1 MGSEASLGHQLTLYA
16 MPFLMMVGAIM
27 SLGAAF
33 YLPPF
38 VLLLAVFALV
48 VGALYS
54 LKGVRPKAE
63 DARFLIVPVVV
74 LALGTLTEYHL
85 APAFYDQAYHL
96 QISNRILD
104 RWTWEPTHQGM
115 SYSFRPEIVSGVAA
129 VELFLSG
136 KITEVFVV
144 PTLFLITAAWS
155 IQHLAEYLS
164 DKRFGFLAGVVFCTF
179 PVSVLYGR
187 TMLLDT
193 ALAGMVI
200 STLHHL
206 VTSEDEDQRKFVVLG
221 VLLAI
226 VGMTK
231 YAYLY
236 LGPWIC
242 LMYLG
247 LRKSNSA
254 KWIAFGYLPTIVV
267 FLFKNKLRTGAI
279 LGPLQSQVTG
289 TFASVN
295 TIAND
300 ESTYTLEVFLTEFI
314 AQWQPFLLCVALY
327 GSALL
332 MKHRNRPYLFMW
344 MAVMPAVVLHGYVLD
359 FGWARYSTPWLAMLG
374 LGVPATFVLI
384 KDEYKGR
391 FQKSKLPVIATVLI
405 LLGAFQP
412 ALAAVEDMGSHS
424 EWRKA
429 YRSSWVDIYQEV
441 GETLP
446 KETVI
451 ITTRDITMG
460 LHAQTP
466 TYCYEDPNYAILQAV
481 EKFDATHLFT
491 QQSGYLFEGHVDINT
506 TFLFG
511 SPIEPVSKHESNG
524 YVGYLWEVNDT
535 RLQTANHWQNTTLNI
550 IGTGEQ
556 SGDFLWL
563 NSGSTV
569 ELPESTAIRT
579 IYETPTDKN
588 LDEIHDV
595 LSNNRTELLCDSI
608 ASCSGYDRNERL
620 GTNWAVWLV
629 EENES
634 SEKSS

>member
-1 MGSEASLGHQLTLYA
+1 MGSEVSLGHQLTLYA
-16 MPFLMMVGAIM
+16 MPFLMVIGAIM

-33 YLPPF
+33 FLPPS

-48 VGALYS
+48 IAALYN
-54 LKGVRPKAE
+54 LIGLRPRAE
-63 DARFLIVPVVV
+63 DTRFLIIPVAV

-115 SYSFRPEIVSGVAA
+115 SYSFRPEIVPGIAA

-136 KITEVFVV
+136 KITEVYVV
-144 PTLFLITAAWS
+144 PTLLLITSAWS

-164 DKRFGFLAGVVFCTF
+164 DKRFGFLAGLVFCSF
-179 PVSVLYGR
+179 PATIVYGR
-187 TMLLDT
+187 TVMLDT
-193 ALAGMVI
+193 ALAGMI
-200 STLHHL
+200 IATLHL
-206 VTSEDEDQRKFVVLG
+206 LMVTKDYERKKIVIIGSLF
-221 VLLAI
+221 AI
-226 VGMTK
+226 VGLTK
-231 YAYLY
+231 YPYIY
-236 LGPWIC
+236 LGSWVALLYIG
-242 LMYLG
+242 MG
-247 LRKSNSA
+247 KKDVS
-254 KWIAFGYLPTIVV
+254 KWILRGNLPIIGL
-267 FLFKNKLRTGAI
+267 FLLKNQLLTGGI
-279 LGPLQSQVTG
+279 LGPLKSQISG
-289 TFASVN
+289 
-295 TIAND
+295 TIASAD
-300 ESTYTLEVFLTEFI
+300 ALSVGEQEYTLNVFLSGFVG
-314 AQWQPFLLCVALY
+314 QWSVIVLCFALY

-332 MKHRNRPYLFMW
+332 LRHRNGPFLLLW
-344 MAVMPAVVLHGYVLD
+344 TAIAPALLLHGYLLD
-359 FGWARYSTPWLAMLG
+359 FGWERYSTPWLAL
-374 LGVPATFVLI
+374 LCIAVPAVFVHY
-384 KDEYKGR
+384 KDEFAGQFKDR
-391 FQKSKLPVIATVLI
+391 KAPTIVLALLLLTAVQPVWDTTK
-405 LLGAFQP
+405 
-412 ALAAVEDMGSHS
+412 DMGHASKDLNIKRTS
-424 EWRKA
+424 WAEI
-429 YRSSWVDIYQEV
+429 YREV

-446 KETVI
+446 SNAVI
-451 ITTRDITMG
+451 LTTLDITMG

-466 TYCYEDPNYAILQAV
+466 TYRYESADYAILQGTA
-481 EKFDATHLFT
+481 KFDATHVFT
-491 QQSGYLFEGHVDINT
+491 QGSGYRFEGHVDANT

-535 RLQTANHWQNTTLNI
+535 RLQTANHWQNTTVNI
-550 IGTGEQ
+550 TGTGEQ

-563 NSGSTV
+563 NSGGTV

-595 LSNNRTELLCDSI
+595 LSKNRTELLCDSV

-629 EENES
+629 EENDS

>member
-38 VLLLAVFALV
+38 VLLLTVFALV

-54 LKGVRPKAE
+54 LKGVSPRAE
-63 DARFLIVPVVV
+63 DARFVIIPVTV

-104 RWTWEPTHQGM
+104 RWAWEPTHQGM

-136 KITEVFVV
+136 KITEAFVV
-144 PTLFLITAAWS
+144 PTLFLITSAWS

-164 DKRFGFLAGVVFCTF
+164 DKRFGFLAGVVFCSF
-179 PVSVLYGR
+179 PVSIMYAR
-187 TMLLDT
+187 TMMLDT
-193 ALAGMVI
+193 ALAGMIIATFHLLLMTQHHERQKIVVI
-200 STLHHL
+200 GSL
-206 VTSEDEDQRKFVVLG
+206 F
-221 VLLAI
+221 AI
-226 VGMTK
+226 VGLTK

-236 LGPWIC
+236 LGPWVA
-242 LMYLG
+242 LMYIG
-247 LRKSNSA
+247 MGKKEVS
-254 KWIAFGYLPTIVV
+254 KWILCGCLPVIGL
-267 FLFKNKLRTGAI
+267 FLLKNQLLTGSI
-279 LGPLQSQVTG
+279 LGPLQSQISG
-289 TFASVN
+289 
-295 TIAND
+295 TIA
-300 ESTYTLEVFLTEFI
+300 STVALSVGKNEYTFEVFVSEFVG
-314 AQWQPFLLCVALY
+314 QWPVIVLCFALY

-332 MKHRNRPYLFMW
+332 LRHRNGPFLLLWTAAAPALF
-344 MAVMPAVVLHGYVLD
+344 LHGYLLN
-359 FGWARYSTPWLAMLG
+359 FGWERYSTPWLAL
-374 LGVPATFVLI
+374 LCIAVPSVFVH
-384 KDEYKGR
+384 YKNEFAGR
-391 FQKSKLPVIATVLI
+391 FKDRTAPTIVLVLLLLTAVQPVWDTTK
-405 LLGAFQP
+405 
-412 ALAAVEDMGSHS
+412 EMGQAS
-424 EWRKA
+424 EGLNTKRT
-429 YRSSWVDIYQEV
+429 SWAEMYSEV

-446 KETVI
+446 SGAVVL
-451 ITTRDITMG
+451 TTLDITMG

-466 TYCYEDPNYAILQAV
+466 TYRYEDPDYAILQAIA
-481 EKFDATHLFT
+481 KFDATHVFT
-491 QQSGYLFEGHVDINT
+491 QESGYRFEGHVDANT

-511 SPIEPVSKHESNG
+511 SPIEPVAKFENNG
-524 YVGYLWEVNDT
+524 YNGHLWEVNET
-535 RLQTANHWQNTTLNI
+535 RLRTADYWQNTTVNI
-550 IGTGEQ
+550 TGTGEQ

-569 ELPESTAIRT
+569 ELPETTAIRT
-579 IYETPTDKN
+579 IYETPTGKN

-595 LSNNRTELLCDSI
+595 LSNNRTGLLCDSI